1 MKDNQCPQP
10 IERTSEI
17 LDKIN
22 QFKYRMESNK
32 RKYDS
37 NNDVEASLQ
46 NMNRLNQEMSS
57 YINQTQ
63 EKLNT
68 RSDRTKTMSDDLRQ
82 YQENIDKNKQ
92 LTSMMNSRVESA
104 KIKKKDAAFNYTL
117 YLTLFISFLVIEIL
131 IFIFV
136 PESKIL

>member
-22 QFKYRMESNK
+22 DFKYRMESNK
-32 RKYDS
+32 RKYDN
-37 NNDVEASLQ
+37 NNDIESSLK
-46 NMNRLNQEMSS
+46 NMNKLNQEMSS

-68 RSDRTKTMSDDLRQ
+68 RSEKTKTMSNDLRK
-82 YQENIDKNKQ
+82 YQENIDKNTQ

-104 KIKKKDAAFNYTL
+104 KIKKKDAAFKYTL
-117 YLTLFISFLVIEIL
+117 YLTLFIIILVIEIL

-136 PESKIL
+136 PESKI

>member
-1 MKDNQCPQP
+1 MRDNQCPQP

-17 LDKIN
+17 IDKIN
-22 QFKYRMESNK
+22 AFKNRMEVNK

-37 NNDVEASLQ
+37 NNDFESALK
-46 NMNRLNQEMSS
+46 NMNLLNQEMTS

-68 RSDRTKTMSDDLRQ
+68 RSEKTKTMSDDLRK
-82 YQENIDKNKQ
+82 YQENIDKNKNI
-92 LTSMMNSRVESA
+92 TSMMNSRVESA
-104 KIKKKDAAFNYTL
+104 KIKKKDAAFKYTL
-117 YLTLFISFLVIEIL
+117 YLTLFIVILVIEIL

-136 PESKIL
+136 PESKI